1 MSMRSWEASA
11 VAACAL
17 LIGAGSALADPVEDF
32 YRGRTLTVYIS
43 TEPGGGYDLYGRL
56 FATHIGPHIPGKP
69 AVVAKNMPG
78 GGGLVMTNWLYGAAP
93 KDGSA
98 VAGATQALAI
108 EQVLGSKGI
117 QYDAQK
123 FSWIGRM
130 APVVEVSYTW
140 YTSPT
145 KSFEDARRRETV
157 MGATGPTSP
166 TFTYLKQLNVLAG
179 TKFKAI
185 TGFPGTTD
193 ANLAMERGEV
203 EGTTKSWASLKVD
216 NAQWLAE
223 KKINLL
229 LQYATER
236 SPELPDV
243 PLQVEL
249 GRTELDRAALRF
261 LTAGN
266 AMGRSI
272 MGPPGIPPERLAA
285 LRKAY
290 LEMMTDPDFLADAT
304 KRRIDIG
311 ALSGERLQKLVED
324 TLAVS
329 PDALARVR
337 QARGE

>member
-1 MSMRSWEASA
+1 
-11 VAACAL
+11 
-17 LIGAGSALADPVEDF
+17 
-32 YRGRTLTVYIS
+32 
-43 TEPGGGYDLYGRL
+43 
-56 FATHIGPHIPGKP
+56 
-69 AVVAKNMPG
+69 
-78 GGGLVMTNWLYGAAP
+78 
-93 KDGSA
+93 
-98 VAGATQALAI
+98 
-108 EQVLGSKGI
+108 
-117 QYDAQK
+117 
-123 FSWIGRM
+123 M